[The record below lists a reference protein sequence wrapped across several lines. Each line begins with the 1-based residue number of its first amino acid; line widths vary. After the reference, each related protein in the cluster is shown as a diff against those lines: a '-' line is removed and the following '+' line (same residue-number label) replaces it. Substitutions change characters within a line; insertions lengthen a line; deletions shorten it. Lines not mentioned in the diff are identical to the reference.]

1 MVRGILRLYLN
12 KHIFMNRIGHVSTSI
27 KLKRTIWNIV
37 SLFLFRFLGTKLF
50 RRWRIMILRIFG
62 ADIKWDSEVYS
73 SVKIWAP
80 WNLKM
85 GHRAC
90 LGPDVICYNQDNV
103 ILEDDVVVSQYSY
116 LCTASHDVN
125 MLNTAD
131 NSLIIAPITIK
142 EKAWIGSRAFIGL
155 GVTIGKAAV
164 VGATASVYKDIE
176 DYHVVGGNPAKT
188 IKIRTLNEK
197 K

>member
-12 KHIFMNRIGHVSTSI
+12 KHLFMNRIGHVSTSI
-27 KLKRTIWNIV
+27 KLKRTIWNII

-50 RRWRIMILRIFG
+50 RRWRIMLLKIFG

-125 MLNTAD
+125 MLNTAN

-164 VGATASVYKDIE
+164 VGATASVYKDVE
-176 DYHVVGGNPAKT
+176 DYHIVGGNPAKT
-188 IKIRTLNEK
+188 IKIRSLNE
-197 K
+197 

>member
-12 KHIFMNRIGHVSTSI
+12 KHLFMNRIGHVSTSI
-27 KLKRTIWNIV
+27 KLKRTIWNII

-50 RRWRIMILRIFG
+50 RRWRIMLLKIFG

-164 VGATASVYKDIE
+164 VGATASVYKDVE
-176 DYHVVGGNPAKT
+176 DYHIVGGNPAKT
-188 IKIRTLNEK
+188 IKIRSLNEK
-197 K
+197 